1 MRASTLHHPNVSES
15 HTAALH
21 PQMPG
26 AHPLL
31 LSAPPVP
38 TASASRGP
46 VLPGRPPNPGTPGS
60 SLDPSVTLWVS
71 ASAWLPSTLSKLLS
85 APPAP
90 TASASRGSVLPGR
103 PPPNPSTP
111 GSSLDPSVIL
121 WVSAS
126 AWLPSTLSK
135 SPGRLRMRSCGQP
148 CELAP
153 LPPPSSLDCMQ
164 RAGFLLLT
172 VWPSYP
178 AVIATWRG
186 GSLVRM
192 RERTAVYSWAQG
204 QSFPSSPGKPGSLEG
219 VSSPGGLW

>member
-60 SLDPSVTLWVS
+60 SLDPSVT
-71 ASAWLPSTLSKLLS
+71 
-85 APPAP
+85 
-90 TASASRGSVLPGR
+90 
-103 PPPNPSTP
+103 
-111 GSSLDPSVIL
+111 L

-219 VSSPGGLW
+219 VSSPGWLW